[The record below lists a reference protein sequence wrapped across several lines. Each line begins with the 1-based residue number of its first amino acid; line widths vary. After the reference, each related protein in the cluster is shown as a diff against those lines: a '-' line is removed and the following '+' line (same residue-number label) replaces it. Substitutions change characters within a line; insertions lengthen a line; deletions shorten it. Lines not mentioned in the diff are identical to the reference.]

1 MQPTATQAER
11 ERAKAGHL
19 IEKFRTIG
27 PAAVLAAL
35 VCSGRKAAN
44 TSEPAPARPQTR
56 DTDAA

>member
-1 MQPTATQAER
+1 MQPTTMQTER

-35 VCSGRKAAN
+35 VSSRKQAANAGPKQAEPAEPRKA
-44 TSEPAPARPQTR
+44 
-56 DTDAA
+56 DAA